1 MPNKIGEAILV
12 IKANAKGLSAG
23 LKKAQTETSSRV
35 KKMQASFQG
44 FANRIPVVGGALAG
58 LATPAGA
65 ATAAIGLTVGV
76 ITKMVTKTLS
86 LGRELGRVREI
97 TGASA
102 EGIQILGRAFEETN
116 GDAGAV
122 ESVLLRLTRS
132 LGEAGTG
139 NKQYAEDFERIGL
152 SYDDL
157 AKMSPEDALKTVTGA
172 INEQLGSADGAA
184 VKARLLGRGYAGMG
198 GFANLTT
205 AEIEALTDSVAESAV
220 VMGGDAVTN
229 VDEYDAAMRD
239 MRDMFGKI
247 AITVGTKLIP
257 KITSLVRSFM
267 SIAEALWPV
276 ISILN
281 TPLKVAFSTITGA
294 IDVLAKLLKG
304 DFRGAW
310 NAVLDTALSV
320 MENIVNVYNN
330 TLGRLPRVAQ
340 IDMEQV
346 RAALESVKAETTE
359 TAAALEEEAVPAV
372 EKLTEVNE
380 ELATAVEDTGNKM
393 AETRQKVEDWYQ
405 SIEDAEQGISAG
417 MLPTLADLVEALD
430 AEKASLQRVKEQQEK
445 SLDIQRQW
453 YQSLRNE
460 AKETQETI
468 REEARLTADAIDEE
482 TDRISSSWDRFIVNQ
497 DEVVAAMKDGSV
509 SFEDVVVGLAD
520 QFGISTIEMAER
532 AASMGI
538 NYGDTLAFME
548 AFGRERIA
556 GIVADLARVEDQA
569 DDTAKSLSA
578 LEQRRMYKQYQGVEA
593 AQHASLGGRA
603 DMFASLPAEARRVLL
618 QQHGS
623 NALNALPTPQNLTA
637 EQKQLIAVYGD
648 VYGYD
653 DFVDKVGQAGV
664 DLNERGG

>member
-1 MPNKIGEAILV
+1 MPSKIGEAILV

-65 ATAAIGLTVGV
+65 ATAAIGLAVGV
-76 ITKMVTKTLS
+76 ITKMVTKTLDLGRS
-86 LGRELGRVREI
+86 LGTARETLGV
-97 TGASA
+97 SA
-102 EGIQILGRAFEETN
+102 EAIQIYRRAIEETN
-116 GDAGAV
+116 GDAKAFDQ
-122 ESVLLRLTRS
+122 SVLRLTRS
-132 LGEAGTG
+132 IGEAGTG
-139 NKQYAEDFERIGL
+139 NKTYQEDFERIGL
-152 SYDDL
+152 SYEDL
-157 AKMSPEDALKTVTGA
+157 AKMSPENALKAVTGA
-172 INEQLGSADGAA
+172 INEQLSPADGAA
-184 VKARLLGRGYAGMG
+184 VKAALLGRGYAGMG

-205 AEIEALTDSVAESAV
+205 AEIEELTASVAESAV

-310 NAVLDTALSV
+310 NAVLDTALAV
-320 MENIVNVYNN
+320 MENIANAYNN
-330 TLGRLPRVAQ
+330 TFGRIPGIAE
-340 IDMEQV
+340 IDMARV
-346 RAALESVKAETTE
+346 RKAVESVKAEVQE
-359 TAAALEEEAVPAV
+359 TATAMEEEAVPAV
-372 EKLTEVNE
+372 EKLTQADE
-380 ELATAVEDTGNKM
+380 ELAIAVEDTGNKM

-405 SIEDAEQGISAG
+405 SLEDAEQGISAG
-417 MLPTLADLVEALD
+417 MLPTLADLVQALD
-430 AEKASLQRVKEQQEK
+430 AEKAALQRVKEAQEK

-453 YQSLRNE
+453 YRSLRNE

-468 REEARLTADAIDEE
+468 REETRLTADTIKQE
-482 TDRISSSWDRFIVNQ
+482 TDRINSSWDTFIVNQ
-497 DEVVAAMKDGSV
+497 DEVVAAMRENSI
-509 SFEDVVVGLAD
+509 SFEDVVTGLAD
-520 QFGISTIEMAER
+520 QFGISTTEMAER
-532 AASMGI
+532 AAAMGI
-538 NYGDTLAFME
+538 TYGDTMAFME
-548 AFGRERIA
+548 AFGREKIA
-556 GIVADLARVEDQA
+556 GIVSSLARLAEATQQV
-569 DDTAKSLSA
+569 TGVPAKRFLGYASLSLKA
-578 LEQRRMYKQYQGVEA
+578 QQVHDINLRAGNTAGVNRILERGRQEFGQG
-593 AQHASLGGRA
+593 GGI
-603 DMFASLPAEARRVLL
+603 
-618 QQHGS
+618 HI
-623 NALNALPTPQNLTA
+623 N
-637 EQKQLIAVYGD
+637 GD